1 MNEPSLQRDDE
12 QLAERAGRM
21 LRQGAEGLDAATRSR
36 LNRARQAALAEFDRG
51 GAATHR
57 FPARWNTGVAFAA
70 VAAIALG
77 IGVTARGPLWPPAP
91 AARSA
96 EAAEVDLLLADENL
110 EMLDELDFY
119 DWLGPDEG
127 PAAPDAGQSL
137 AG

>member
-1 MNEPSLQRDDE
+1 MNEPLSQQDDE

-21 LRQGAEGLDAATRSR
+21 LRQGAEGLDAATQSR

-51 GAATHR
+51 RAAMPW
-57 FPARWNTGVAFAA
+57 FPARWHTGVAFAA

-77 IGVTARGPLWPPAP
+77 IGVAARGPLWPPAS

-96 EAAEVDLLLADENL
+96 DVAEVDLLLADENL
-110 EMLDELDFY
+110 EMLDDLDFY